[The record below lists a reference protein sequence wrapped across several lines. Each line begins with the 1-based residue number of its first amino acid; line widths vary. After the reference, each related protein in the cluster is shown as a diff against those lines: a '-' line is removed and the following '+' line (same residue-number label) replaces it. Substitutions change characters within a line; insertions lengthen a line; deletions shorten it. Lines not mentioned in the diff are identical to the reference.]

1 MSKYQPAKGLTCSE
15 PGCASPVRCKGLCNQ
30 HYHVLK
36 AQRRMKP
43 CGCGCGELTSHTY
56 KHGHH
61 TRLFTSEEQT
71 RRGRMNNG
79 DKQRDPP
86 GATWY
91 RKVRGRHEH
100 RIVAEQML
108 GRPLTASEI
117 VHHINGDTRDNRP
130 ENLQVMT
137 RAEHIN
143 EHREDLNAG
152 RRSAKTL

>member
-1 MSKYQPAKGLTCSE
+1 MRMTAKGLTCSE

-43 CGCGCGELTSHTY
+43 CACGCGEFTSYTY

-61 TRLFTSEEQT
+61 TRLFSNEEQA
-71 RRGRMNNG
+71 RRAQFNTG
-79 DKQRDPP
+79 DKLRDPP
-86 GATWY
+86 GATSY
-91 RKVRGRHEH
+91 RKMRQRHEH
-100 RIVAEQML
+100 RVVMEKAL
-108 GRPLTASEI
+108 GRKLSSDEI
-117 VHHINGDTRDNRP
+117 VHHKNGNVRDNRL

-143 EHREDLNAG
+143 EHREDLIKG
-152 RRSAKTL
+152 RRREQP